1 MRSFVIAAALVLG
14 GCASTYQLN
23 VMPRD
28 TGKIYTGVADDAGGS
43 EGRIAITIEGKEYVG
58 TWVETSPSSSS
69 GYTSGG
75 VGYGSRGWGWRGGV
89 GFVTMD
95 NPNGGES
102 KALLSAADGSGL
114 RCDFRSAHGFRG
126 GGVCRDDKGR
136 EYDVQ
141 VRRSGSLQ

>member
-1 MRSFVIAAALVLG
+1 MRQLVIVTAALMLG

-28 TGKIYTGVADDAGGS
+28 TGKIYNGVADDAGGS
-43 EGRIAITIEGKEYVG
+43 EGRISITLEGKEYVG
-58 TWVETSPSSSS
+58 TWVETSPSYSTGYSS
-69 GYTSGG
+69 GA
-75 VGYGSRGWGWRGGV
+75 VGYGSRGGWRGGV

-95 NPNGGES
+95 NPSGGES
-102 KALLSAADGSGL
+102 KALLAAADGSGL
-114 RCDFRSAHGFRG
+114 RCDFHSAHGFRG

-141 VRRSGSLQ
+141 VRRTGSLQ